1 MSIDP
6 RSTRLFIGLGVV
18 AAILLAKIFS
28 IQVLDDHYKID
39 ADNNT
44 TVREIIY
51 PTRGVI
57 YDRNGNI
64 LVGNKVAYDIL
75 VNPRDLEK
83 VEFDTVGLA
92 AALDTTVE
100 FIRGKMQEYRKNR
113 RKIGFQS
120 VTMIKQIPAETYN
133 KFAEVQY
140 RFPGFKGQVRGI
152 RDYPIN
158 AGGNLLGY
166 VSEVDQNYMDS
177 HPGEYRSGDYAGK
190 TGIEAAREKDLRGEK
205 GYHIFLRNSKNQI
218 EQPYKDGEFDKE
230 AVPGHD
236 IVTTIDAQLQQYG
249 QELMRNKVGAIV
261 AIEPGTGEI
270 LSLVSSPGIDVSQ
283 LADIGKYY
291 QEILADPYRPMY
303 NRAVQASY
311 PPGSVFKLVN
321 GLVGLEEGVLR
332 PEMTYPCSHGYH
344 FGAGHKLGCHGHKS
358 PLNMEESI
366 MMSCNAYYCYVLK
379 NILDN
384 RKFEGDYGEALDH
397 WHDMVTSFGF
407 GTKLGSDFPNELSG
421 SIPTS
426 KPYNRAYGKGRWNS
440 TTVISL
446 SIGQGEILATP
457 MHLANLCATVA
468 NRGYYYIPHI
478 IKASEGVEID
488 PKYYE
493 KQYTKVSLEHFPKVI
508 KGMWRAVNSGAGMGG
523 TAWVAHIDGL
533 DVCGKTGTA
542 QNPRGADN
550 SVFICFA
557 PMDNPKIAIAA
568 YVENGGFGATYA
580 APMASLMVE
589 MYLNGEVK
597 RTEWTSPSLVN
608 HSRLRSTPLPISLSR
623 VQRSWLATTK
633 RP

>member
-1 MSIDP
+1 MTTDT
-6 RSTRLFIGLGVV
+6 RHTRLLIGLGVV

-57 YDRNGNI
+57 YDRNGDI

-83 VEFDTVGLA
+83 VQFDTVALA
-92 AALDTTVE
+92 TALDTTVE

-166 VSEVDQNYMDS
+166 VSEVNQAYIDN
-177 HPGEYRSGDYAGK
+177 HPGEYRSGDYAGM

-236 IVTTIDAQLQQYG
+236 VVTTIDAQLQQYG

-270 LSLVSSPGIDVSQ
+270 LALVSSPGIDVSQ

-291 QEILADPYRPMY
+291 QEIAKDPYRPMY

-332 PEMTYPCSHGYH
+332 PEMMYPCSHGYH

-379 NILDN
+379 SILDN
-384 RKFEGDYGEALDH
+384 RKFDGDYGEALDH

-407 GTKLGSDFPNELSG
+407 GTKLGSDFPAELSG

-426 KPYNRAYGKGRWNS
+426 KTYNRAYGKGRWNS

-493 KQYTKVSLEHFPKVI
+493 KQYTKVSLEHWPKVI
-508 KGMWRAVNSGAGMGG
+508 KGMWRACNSGAGMGG
-523 TAWVAHIDGL
+523 TAWIAHIDGI

-557 PMDNPKIAIAA
+557 PMDDPKIAIAA

-589 MYLNGEVK
+589 KYLKGEVK
-597 RTEWTSPSLVN
+597 REDLEKRMKEAN
-608 HSRLRSTPLPISLSR
+608 LMSR
-623 VQRSWLATTK
+623 VK
-633 RP
+633 KD